1 MEAHKRI
8 LGILYIVSGILQ
20 ILLLLTL
27 SVVVSTIF
35 PMIFEHADV
44 EDQWVLVWI
53 VPFFSTIAATIILL
67 MSIPSVIGGLGVLN
81 QKKWALT
88 LVLILG
94 CFKLFSF
101 PIGTALGIYT
111 IWVYTEDH
119 KRNAQAAAQ

>member
-8 LGILYIVSGILQ
+8 LGILFMVSGILQ
-20 ILLLLTL
+20 ILFLLTL
-27 SVVVSTIF
+27 SVVVSTVF

-44 EDQWVLVWI
+44 DDQWVLVWI
-53 VPFFSTIAATIILL
+53 VPFISTIVTSIILL
-67 MSIPSVIGGLGVLN
+67 MSIPSIIGGIAVLN
-81 QKKWALT
+81 SKKWGLT

-101 PIGTALGIYT
+101 PVGTALGIYT

-119 KRNAQAAAQ
+119 KRKAQAS

>member
-111 IWVYTEDH
+111 
-119 KRNAQAAAQ
+119 

>member
-8 LGILYIVSGILQ
+8 LGILFTVSGILQ
-20 ILLLLTL
+20 ILLLLAL
-27 SVVVSTIF
+27 SVFVSTLF
-35 PMIFEHADV
+35 PIIFEHADV
-44 EDQWVLVWI
+44 DDQWILVWV
-53 VPFFSTIAATIILL
+53 VPFISTIVTIIILL
-67 MSIPSVIGGLGVLN
+67 MSIPSIIGGVAILN
-81 QKKWALT
+81 NKKWGLP

-119 KRNAQAAAQ
+119 KRKTQVPS

>member
-8 LGILYIVSGILQ
+8 LGILFTVSGILQ
-20 ILLLLTL
+20 ILFLLAM
-27 SVVVSTIF
+27 SVFVSTLF

-44 EDQWVLVWI
+44 DDQWVLVWI
-53 VPFFSTIAATIILL
+53 VPFISTIVTIIILL
-67 MSIPSVIGGLGVLN
+67 ISIPSIIGGVAVLN
-81 QKKWALT
+81 NKKWGLT

-101 PIGTALGIYT
+101 PIGTALGVYT

-119 KRNAQAAAQ
+119 KRKAQASS